1 MCRQRCIYAP
11 NWLNS
16 LKEIGKFR
24 ECHFVN
30 MEIPA
35 PDAKCTSIEEKLSE
49 VSRIQFIPTTL
60 SYCPNNFQYR
70 CFNLSA
76 FPKVNNN
83 I

>member
-1 MCRQRCIYAP
+1 MCRQRCIYVP

-49 VSRIQFIPTTL
+49 VFKDSIHSYNTELL
-60 SYCPNNFQYR
+60 S
-70 CFNLSA
+70 
-76 FPKVNNN
+76 
-83 I
+83 